1 MWSIGEPVV
10 GEVVPD
16 SSPGDARL
24 VGPLPARPVR
34 DQTLRQEVVASSQ
47 TQLQGGK
54 RSSCH
59 TSRERKGV
67 RARFALQRTLWP
79 KQHLHNEAIWIDH

>member
-10 GEVVPD
+10 GEVVSD

-34 DQTLRQEVVASSQ
+34 DQTLGQEVVASSQ
-47 TQLQGGK
+47 TQLQGRK
-54 RSSCH
+54 ISSCH
-59 TSRERKGV
+59 TIRERSV
-67 RARFALQRTLWP
+67 L
-79 KQHLHNEAIWIDH
+79 